1 MSEDAPKQE
10 KRSTLASTVVVVF
23 DVADTSR
30 LDTPTTDPITKWLRV
45 FPTATETAPD

>member
-1 MSEDAPKQE
+1 MSADAPKQE
-10 KRSTLASTVVVVF
+10 KRATLASAVVVVF

-30 LDTPTTDPITKWLRV
+30 LDTQTVDPITKWLRW